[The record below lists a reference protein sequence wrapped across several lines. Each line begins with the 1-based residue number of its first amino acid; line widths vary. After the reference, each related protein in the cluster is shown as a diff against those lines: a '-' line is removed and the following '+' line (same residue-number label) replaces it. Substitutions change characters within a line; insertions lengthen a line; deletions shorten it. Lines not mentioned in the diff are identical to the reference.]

1 MVHLLT
7 IGLDYLMLQGSK
19 VRGDVRLR
27 QFDYAKSLAS
37 LDSIVY
43 SPRGLNLTD
52 SQWAENFRLYPTQSR
67 SKAVFMF
74 DAYKIAVKICREKQ
88 IDVISAEDP
97 FITGLV
103 GYFLKRKFDIPLN
116 VQAHIDFVDNPYW
129 MSLRPINRLFNSL
142 GKFICKKADT
152 IRVVAS
158 ETQESLEK
166 CGVAADKIS
175 LISVHSDLSHFQAL
189 DGSEIRAKYKK
200 EGFEQILLFVG
211 RLVHQKDIPNL
222 FGAFKYVLKEKPK
235 TVLLLAGEGPLK
247 TEMELFSEK
256 EGIAK
261 NVRFVGSVDHA
272 EIQKYYSACD
282 IFVLP
287 SIFEG
292 RATVIVEAIL
302 SKKPI
307 VSTDV
312 SGLRE
317 WLVNGETGF
326 VVPRKDPKALAD
338 KVVFLLNNPD
348 KIVSFGRKGYEVAQ
362 KNLKVIGDIS
372 SMIALWEKTAVQGRK
387 THGA

>member
-1 MVHLLT
+1 
-7 IGLDYLMLQGSK
+7 
-19 VRGDVRLR
+19 
-27 QFDYAKSLAS
+27 
-37 LDSIVY
+37 
-43 SPRGLNLTD
+43 
-52 SQWAENFRLYPTQSR
+52 
-67 SKAVFMF
+67 
-74 DAYKIAVKICREKQ
+74 
-88 IDVISAEDP
+88 
-97 FITGLV
+97 
-103 GYFLKRKFDIPLN
+103 
-116 VQAHIDFVDNPYW
+116 
-129 MSLRPINRLFNSL
+129 
-142 GKFICKKADT
+142 
-152 IRVVAS
+152 
-158 ETQESLEK
+158 
-166 CGVAADKIS
+166 
-175 LISVHSDLSHFQAL
+175 LSHFQSL

-211 RLVHQKDIPNL
+211 RLVRQKDIPNL
-222 FGAFKYVLKEKPK
+222 FSAFKYILQEKPK

-247 TEMELFSEK
+247 TDLGLLSEK

-326 VVPRKDPKALAD
+326 VVPRRNPKALAD
-338 KVVFLLNNPD
+338 KVVFLLNNPE
-348 KIVSFGRKGYEVAQ
+348 KIVSFGNKGYEVAQ
-362 KNLKVIGDIS
+362 KNLKVIGDIR
-372 SMIALWEKTAVQGRK
+372 SMITLWEKTAASGR
-387 THGA
+387 

>member
-27 QFDYAKSLAS
+27 QFDYARSLAS
-37 LDSIVY
+37 LNSIVY
-43 SPRGLNLTD
+43 SPKELNLTD
-52 SQWAENFRLYPTQSR
+52 NQWAENFWLYPTQSR
-67 SKAVFMF
+67 GKAAFMF
-74 DAYKIAVKICREKQ
+74 DAYKIAAKICKEKQ
-88 IDVISAEDP
+88 IDAISAEDP

-103 GYFLKRKFDIPLN
+103 GYLLKRKFNIPLN

-129 MSLRPINRLFNSL
+129 MSLRPINRFFNSL

-158 ETQESLEK
+158 ETKESLET
-166 CGVAADKIS
+166 CGVTADKIS

-211 RLVHQKDIPNL
+211 RLVRQKDIPNL
-222 FGAFKYVLKEKPK
+222 FSAFKSILREKPK
-235 TVLLLAGEGPLK
+235 TVLLLVGEGPLK
-247 TEMELFSEK
+247 TEMELLSAN

-372 SMIALWEKTAVQGRK
+372 SMIALWEKTAALGRK